1 MTNIYENAYSTIGA
15 TTSSKSDGVASNL
28 YLPQIKAADLSIDH
42 LTIKVP
48 PVVSDLPQKY
58 A

>member
-1 MTNIYENAYSTIGA
+1 
-15 TTSSKSDGVASNL
+15 
-28 YLPQIKAADLSIDH
+28 LSIDH

-58 A
+58 AWTPGLPQISQAEEGWFPSY